1 MDGAR
6 QGDRARHPEG
16 RRREMSDLYLRKVG
30 LAVIAGQKALDL
42 SQMRITFRI
51 QAADVEAPGT
61 AHIRVYNLADHTA
74 QSVQKEY
81 QTVTLQAGYKDG
93 PYGVIF
99 QGTIKQVKRGREMG
113 GGGVVDSYVELLC
126 ADGDLAYNFG
136 VVNAT
141 IAAGSTPTQRA
152 QAVARHFSKY
162 GVNQAKLDHLSSSTS
177 SSGGILPR
185 GKVFFGMGRDYLDDV
200 AASTATTW
208 SIQNGVL
215 TFTSMTGYQPGEAVV
230 LTSRTGLVGVPEATD
245 QGIRVRCLLNPF
257 IQVGRRV
264 QIDNKSIN
272 RITIKQQ
279 GFPRYSDV
287 NFTADVSADGYYRV
301 LVREFVG
308 DSRGHDWF
316 ADLICLSVDG
326 SAAVNQSVKAYG

>member
-1 MDGAR
+1 
-6 QGDRARHPEG
+6 
-16 RRREMSDLYLRKVG
+16 MSDLYNRKIG

-61 AHIRVYNLADHTA
+61 AIIRVYNLADKTA
-74 QSVQKEY
+74 KSIQNEY
-81 QTVTLQAGYKDG
+81 TAVTLQAGYQSG

-99 QGTIKQVKRGREMG
+99 QGSIKQVKRGRELA

-126 ADGDLAYNFG
+126 ADGDPAYNFG
-136 VVNAT
+136 VINTTV
-141 IAAGSTPTQRA
+141 AAGSSPTQRA
-152 QAVARHFSKY
+152 AAVATTLKAK
-162 GVNQAKLDHLSSSTS
+162 GVSQAKLDQLTASTS
-177 SSGGILPR
+177 PTGGILPR
-185 GKVFFGMGRDYLDDV
+185 GKVLFGMARDHLDDV
-200 AASTATTW
+200 AASTNTTW

-215 TFTSMTGYQPGEAVV
+215 TFASMTGYLPGQAVV
-230 LTSRTGLVGVPEATD
+230 LNARTGLIAVPEATD

-257 IQVGRRV
+257 IQVGQRV

-272 RITIKQQ
+272 QTTIKQQ
-279 GFPRYSDV
+279 GFPRYSDI
-287 NFTADVSADGYYRV
+287 NFTADVTADGFYRV

-308 DSRGHDWF
+308 DTRGNDWH

-326 SAAVNQSVKAYG
+326 SAPVNTSVKAYG